1 MLRKC
6 SNLHPQTNTPKAFHL
21 KKLCSIFLPKLQ
33 GSHITPILS
42 IVITQEILKSNKK
55 GIHKKVTQI

>member
-1 MLRKC
+1 
-6 SNLHPQTNTPKAFHL
+6 LHPQTNTPKAFHL

-33 GSHITPILS
+33 GSHISPILS